1 MAHLA
6 ILLQV
11 RHPDGSIFSQ
21 ESMPQDDEGRLN
33 RGVRM
38 YLRLQRL
45 ALEDVVTAMSV
56 VNKNTGR
63 NVRFTY
69 VFTDAWELEVSVRCF
84 KDSIA
89 PISERFT
96 NLTYQ
101 DTRDIT
107 TNFTLKYLV

>member
-11 RHPDGSIFSQ
+11 RHPNGSVFSQ

-38 YLRLQRL
+38 YLRQQSL

-69 VFTDAWELEVSVRCF
+69 VFGGSWELEVSVRCF
-84 KDSIA
+84 KDSF
-89 PISERFT
+89 PPYSERFT

-107 TNFTLKYLV
+107 GKLTREHLG

>member
-1 MAHLA
+1 MSHIA
-6 ILLQV
+6 ILYHV
-11 RHPDGSIFSQ
+11 THPDGTVFSQ
-21 ESMPQDDEGRLN
+21 ERMPQDDEGRLN
-33 RGVRM
+33 RGVKM
-38 YLRLQRL
+38 YLRQQGL

-56 VNKNTGR
+56 VNKNTGK

-69 VFTDAWELEVSVRCF
+69 VFTGAWELEVSIRCF

-89 PISERFT
+89 PISERYT

-107 TNFTLKYLV
+107 GKLTREHLV